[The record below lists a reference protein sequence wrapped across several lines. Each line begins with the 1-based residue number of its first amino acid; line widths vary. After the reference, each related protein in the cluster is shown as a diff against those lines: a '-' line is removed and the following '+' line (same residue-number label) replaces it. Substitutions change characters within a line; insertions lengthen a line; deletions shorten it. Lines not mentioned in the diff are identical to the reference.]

1 MRKVTQRLGARWLLA
16 VSTGA
21 LAMCGLASTAS
32 AVELGA
38 DDELRYVQRDLVLPE
53 MTVTPF
59 VDMRVI
65 RVGNSFADAVFYSQN
80 IGVKFVPLENLELKA
95 SPFSFYAGDGSGYGT
110 VMLGG
115 TYRFFS
121 DDTFEVGVTANVPVA
136 ATGVLGGIGM
146 SGGLPIRVHVDDVL
160 RIDTGLFISGL
171 FDTNAAY
178 GGDAQFA
185 IARADDAPFFLP
197 DPGVPLEAS
206 FQIVD
211 MIFAGM
217 DTGFGIRAFG
227 DPGDQIFV
235 PLGFR
240 VGANLDMDGRP
251 FVDLT
256 TGFRWPVFI
265 YTGSPD
271 TVEAGVFD
279 VQIVRADFHFDV
291 SDG

>member
-1 MRKVTQRLGARWLLA
+1 MRKVTRMQGVRRLLA

-21 LAMCGLASTAS
+21 LATCGLISTAA

-38 DDELRYVQRDLVLPE
+38 DDELRYVQRDLVMPE

-59 VDMRVI
+59 VDMRVL
-65 RVGNSFADAVFYSQN
+65 RVGGAAGGAVVYSQN

-95 SPFSFYAGDGSGYGT
+95 SPLSFYAGDATGYGT

-121 DDTFEVGVTANVPVA
+121 DDTFEVGVSAHVPVA
-136 ATGVLGGIGM
+136 ATGPLGGIGM
-146 SGGLPIRVHVDDVL
+146 SGGLPIRVHIDDVF
-160 RIDTGLFISGL
+160 RIDTGLFLSGL
-171 FDTNAAY
+171 FDTNFFP
-178 GGDAQFA
+178 GDPQFGVA
-185 IARADDAPFFLP
+185 KADDAPFLLP

-211 MIFAGM
+211 MVFAGM

-227 DPGDQIFV
+227 EPGDEIFV

-240 VGANLDMDGRP
+240 LGANLDMDGRP
-251 FVDLT
+251 FVDVS
-256 TGFRWPVFI
+256 TGFRWPIFI
-265 YTGSPD
+265 YSGSPD